1 MNSGLGR
8 LLAALQEV
16 IPMRSRAYGSIAVN
30 QVDVQKLIRV
40 RPGEDVVVGL
50 DIGKYRLMAVSRW
63 PDGSFER
70 PWRVANPLEIPA
82 LVERLQQLGQD
93 RHLVVALEP
102 SGTYG
107 DALRQALQAAGIA
120 VQRISPKAAHDYAE
134 VFDGVPSQHDGK
146 DAAIVAEL
154 AAVGKG
160 KAWDYAPRDA
170 WEQELSYWVERMAWY
185 QRLQVLGLGQLEAL
199 LGRHW
204 PEATRAL
211 ELSSGTLLRLLAQ
224 YGGPAALVADEQ
236 AGAHIQRW
244 GGRFLTADKVNALLA
259 GARRSV
265 GVRLGDW
272 ERRRLQE
279 VAQETYAARR
289 QVARCKRRLE
299 LLSRGHPV
307 LEAQRRVIGAATA
320 CVLWVCVGDPRQYHC
335 AEAYRKAMG
344 LNLAER
350 SSGIYQG
357 KLTISKR
364 GHPRARQ
371 WLYLATLRLVQQ
383 AGVQAWYQAK
393 KARDAARAERALVA
407 VMRKLGLALYHVGIS
422 GSEFQASRLFGR
434 IQKKA
439 AVVGR

>member
-1 MNSGLGR
+1 
-8 LLAALQEV
+8 
-16 IPMRSRAYGSIAVN
+16 
-30 QVDVQKLIRV
+30 
-40 RPGEDVVVGL
+40 
-50 DIGKYRLMAVSRW
+50 
-63 PDGSFER
+63 
-70 PWRVANPLEIPA
+70 
-82 LVERLQQLGQD
+82 
-93 RHLVVALEP
+93 
-102 SGTYG
+102 
-107 DALRQALQAAGIA
+107 
-120 VQRISPKAAHDYAE
+120 
-134 VFDGVPSQHDGK
+134 
-146 DAAIVAEL
+146 
-154 AAVGKG
+154 
-160 KAWDYAPRDA
+160 
-170 WEQELSYWVERMAWY
+170 
-185 QRLQVLGLGQLEAL
+185 VLGLGQLEAL

-393 KARDAARAERALVA
+393 KARDAAQAERALVA
-407 VMRKLGLALYHVGIS
+407 VMRKLALALYHVGIS
-422 GSEFQASRLFGR
+422 GSEFRASRLFGR